1 MKRILVGSW
10 FVVCSLMS
18 CGWLVAGDAPVVT
31 SAAGASVPLAPPVP
45 PSPSTAPGIRIWP
58 DPQFTH
64 WPVIAYGDE
73 TRNIA
78 FALPVR
84 QGGITGT
91 IGWQNQTP
99 LPITLPQDAE
109 RISGLLP
116 LSLTVGEQV
125 AMTEIGSARFP
136 LRVKV
141 VDVHDAW
148 PIVRL
153 ENGFPVA
160 SDGSPVVLLD
170 RRRGTREERM
180 WSFLDGSAT
189 RPTGRAVVV
198 GDPMTAQGQ
207 SSWDGADVEQRITH
221 DERYPHHAVLIA
233 LGTLLQPATGAAV
246 TTLPRSIVWCPGNQT
261 LYGAAWSAEEERV
274 LGAVRS
280 RFERLGVLPRLIL
293 CLPPM
298 PIEDYLQDI
307 AIERRELLQRS
318 ASRLGWVVVDFG
330 RAAGPANKANRLA
343 DQVFT
348 RYPQGDA
355 LARMREAFQA
365 ALAH

>member
-1 MKRILVGSW
+1 MKRLFVLSW
-10 FVVCSLMS
+10 IVVCTLMS
-18 CGWLVAGDAPVVT
+18 HDSLVAGDVPAVT
-31 SAAGASVPLAPPVP
+31 SAGGSSIPLAPPVP

-58 DPQFTH
+58 DPHFTH

-84 QGGITGT
+84 QGGVTGT

-99 LPITLPQDAE
+99 LPITLPKDAE

-116 LSLTVGEQV
+116 LSLIVGEQV
-125 AMTEIGSARFP
+125 AMAELGSTRFP
-136 LRVKV
+136 LRIHI

-153 ENGFPVA
+153 EHGFPVT
-160 SDGSPVVLLD
+160 SDGLPVVLLD
-170 RRRGTREERM
+170 HRRGTREERM
-180 WSFLDGSAT
+180 WSFLEGSAA
-189 RPTGRAVVV
+189 RPTGRAVVI

-207 SSWDGADVEQRITH
+207 SAWDGADVEQRITT
-221 DERYPHHAVLIA
+221 DERYPHHAALLA
-233 LGTLLQPATGAAV
+233 LGALLQSASGTAV
-246 TTLPRSIVWCPGNQT
+246 TTLPRSIVWCPGNQA

-280 RFERLGVLPRLIL
+280 RCERLGVLPRLIL

-298 PIEDYLQDI
+298 PVEDHLQDV
-307 AIERRELLQRS
+307 ARQRLELLQRS

-330 RAAGPANKANRLA
+330 RAAGPANQANRLA

-355 LARMREAFQA
+355 LVRMRVALQA